1 MSHRRKISI
10 KKLLFAALIGLLLL
24 PLLFYG
30 IPHILRPPQTDLERL
45 LFQGVVYQRDAR
57 ATPRPIMLHVVT
69 IDLTAP
75 GVKALV
81 KPGIPTRE
89 DLKVPAQTTSEFLK
103 EFKLQLAVNANFFFT
118 QYENSPWDYYPHSGD
133 MVNVVGQVISNG
145 AAYSKFDLDWP
156 VLCFSAQ
163 GRAQILEN
171 QKCPEGTTQAVAGKP
186 LLVFRKKP
194 VPIKDAPD
202 NDGLYPRTA
211 VGIDEQGV
219 TLAELTG
226 ILMELGV
233 YTALNLDGGGS
244 TTLVVANGSK
254 PSLLNSP
261 IHGKIPMRQR
271 PVANNLGFYAQPK
284 DE

>member
-30 IPHILRPPQTDLERL
+30 IPHIMRPPQTDQQRL
-45 LFQGVVYQRDAR
+45 LFQGVVYKRDAC
-57 ATPRPIMLHVVT
+57 ATPRPIMVHIVT

-75 GVKALV
+75 GIKALV
-81 KPGIPTRE
+81 KPGMPTRE
-89 DLKVPAQTTSEFLK
+89 DLKVPAQNTSEFLK
-103 EFKLQLAVNANFFFT
+103 EFKLQLAVNANFFFR

-156 VLCFSAQ
+156 VLCFSAL

-219 TLAELTG
+219 TLAELTD